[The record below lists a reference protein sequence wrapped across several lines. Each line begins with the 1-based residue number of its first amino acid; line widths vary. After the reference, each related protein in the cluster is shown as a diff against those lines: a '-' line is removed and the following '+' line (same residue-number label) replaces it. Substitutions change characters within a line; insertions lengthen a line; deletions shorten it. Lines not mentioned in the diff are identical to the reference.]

1 MQQTKTMAK
10 RILLFFLIF
19 SALPVIATTQQ
30 IIYKFVSDPAFI
42 PSSIGICITDVKTGE
57 TIASY
62 NERQAIIPASTI
74 KVITTATALR
84 LYRPSFCLYTTV
96 GHTGTIDETGTLHGD
111 LVIHGGG
118 DPSLGSAYRCRHTE
132 DFIDQ
137 IIQRTLSN
145 HIKSIEGRIVVD
157 NSLFDEPAISP
168 KWMVEDIAWDYGTG
182 CHAFSYKDNRIEINL
197 RYNGKSYDVTRV
209 NPPNRFVV
217 ETSLTKGEKE
227 NITVKCENNRYTIS
241 GTIPKRKDRY
251 RLYLSIA
258 RPDSLFIT
266 DLQEKFQTAGIEVEN
281 SNLGQLPETTW
292 FHYPSDYLGDIV
304 HSLNVRS
311 DNLYAESVLRLLSLS
326 DHEKGS
332 AEKGIDI
339 IRKYWQNYEADSLEL
354 FMYDGSG
361 LARNN
366 KVSAKYLNCVLKETA
381 RDSLIGEYF
390 VQTLPL
396 AGKEGSV
403 ATFMKHGELPG
414 ELRLKSG
421 SMSDVHAYAGYYTT
435 PQNRYAIVVMI
446 NNYTCTRA
454 QLKQKISTLLT
465 QVLSKK
471 E

>member
-1 MQQTKTMAK
+1 MAK

-30 IIYKFVSDPAFI
+30 IIDKFVSDPDFI

-62 NERQAIIPASTI
+62 NKRQAIIPASTI

-197 RYNGKSYDVTRV
+197 RYNGKSYDVTGV

-241 GTIPKRKDRY
+241 GTIPKRKD
-251 RLYLSIA
+251 
-258 RPDSLFIT
+258 
-266 DLQEKFQTAGIEVEN
+266 
-281 SNLGQLPETTW
+281 
-292 FHYPSDYLGDIV
+292 
-304 HSLNVRS
+304 
-311 DNLYAESVLRLLSLS
+311 
-326 DHEKGS
+326 
-332 AEKGIDI
+332 
-339 IRKYWQNYEADSLEL
+339 
-354 FMYDGSG
+354 
-361 LARNN
+361 
-366 KVSAKYLNCVLKETA
+366 
-381 RDSLIGEYF
+381 
-390 VQTLPL
+390 
-396 AGKEGSV
+396 
-403 ATFMKHGELPG
+403 
-414 ELRLKSG
+414 
-421 SMSDVHAYAGYYTT
+421 
-435 PQNRYAIVVMI
+435 
-446 NNYTCTRA
+446 
-454 QLKQKISTLLT
+454 
-465 QVLSKK
+465 
-471 E
+471 

>member
-1 MQQTKTMAK
+1 MKLKLFAMIALFLSSAAHADEGMWLLGNLNKQTQKSMKELGLQMPAK
-10 RILLFFLIF
+10 KLYNPKKASLKD
-19 SALPVIATTQQ
+19 AV
-30 IIYKFVSDPAFI
+30 VSF
-42 PSSIGICITDVKTGE
+42 GG
-57 TIASY
+57 
-62 NERQAIIPASTI
+62 
-74 KVITTATALR
+74 
-84 LYRPSFCLYTTV
+84 FCS
-96 GHTGTIDETGTLHGD
+96 G
-111 LVIHGGG
+111 
-118 DPSLGSAYRCRHTE
+118 
-132 DFIDQ
+132 
-137 IIQRTLSN
+137 
-145 HIKSIEGRIVVD
+145 
-157 NSLFDEPAISP
+157 
-168 KWMVEDIAWDYGTG
+168 
-182 CHAFSYKDNRIEINL
+182 
-197 RYNGKSYDVTRV
+197 
-209 NPPNRFVV
+209 VV

-266 DLQEKFQTAGIEVEN
+266 DLQEKFQTAGIEVKN

-326 DHEKGS
+326 VHEKGS

>member
-1 MQQTKTMAK
+1 M
-10 RILLFFLIF
+10 
-19 SALPVIATTQQ
+19 
-30 IIYKFVSDPAFI
+30 
-42 PSSIGICITDVKTGE
+42 
-57 TIASY
+57 
-62 NERQAIIPASTI
+62 
-74 KVITTATALR
+74 
-84 LYRPSFCLYTTV
+84 
-96 GHTGTIDETGTLHGD
+96 
-111 LVIHGGG
+111 
-118 DPSLGSAYRCRHTE
+118 
-132 DFIDQ
+132 
-137 IIQRTLSN
+137 
-145 HIKSIEGRIVVD
+145 
-157 NSLFDEPAISP
+157 
-168 KWMVEDIAWDYGTG
+168 
-182 CHAFSYKDNRIEINL
+182 
-197 RYNGKSYDVTRV
+197 
-209 NPPNRFVV
+209 
-217 ETSLTKGEKE
+217 
-227 NITVKCENNRYTIS
+227 
-241 GTIPKRKDRY
+241 
-251 RLYLSIA
+251 SIA

-266 DLQEKFQTAGIEVEN
+266 DLQEKFQTAGIEVRN
-281 SNLGQLPETTW
+281 SNLGQFPETTW

-311 DNLYAESVLRLLSLS
+311 DNLYAESILRLLSLS
-326 DHEKGS
+326 AHEKGS

-381 RDSLIGEYF
+381 RDALIGEYF

-403 ATFMKHGELPG
+403 ATFMKHGGLPG

-454 QLKQKISTLLT
+454 QLKQKISALLT

>member
-30 IIYKFVSDPAFI
+30 IIDKFVSDPDFI

-62 NERQAIIPASTI
+62 NERQAVIPASTI

-96 GHTGTIDETGTLHGD
+96 GHTGTIDETETLHGD

-137 IIQRTLSN
+137 IIQRILSN
-145 HIKSIEGRIVVD
+145 HIKSIKGRIVVD

-197 RYNGKSYDVTRV
+197 RYNGKSYDVTGV

-266 DLQEKFQTAGIEVEN
+266 DLQEKFQTAGIEVKN

-361 LARNN
+361 LARN
-366 KVSAKYLNCVLKETA
+366 KYLNCVLKETA

-403 ATFMKHGELPG
+403 ATIIKHGELPG

-435 PQNRYAIVVMI
+435 PQNRYAIVVMN

>member
-1 MQQTKTMAK
+1 M
-10 RILLFFLIF
+10 
-19 SALPVIATTQQ
+19 
-30 IIYKFVSDPAFI
+30 
-42 PSSIGICITDVKTGE
+42 
-57 TIASY
+57 
-62 NERQAIIPASTI
+62 
-74 KVITTATALR
+74 
-84 LYRPSFCLYTTV
+84 
-96 GHTGTIDETGTLHGD
+96 
-111 LVIHGGG
+111 IHGGG
-118 DPSLGSAYRCRHTE
+118 DPSLGSAYRSRHTE

-137 IIQRTLSN
+137 IIQRALAN

-197 RYNGKSYDVTRV
+197 RYNGKSYDVTGV

-227 NITVKCENNRYTIS
+227 NITVKCKNNRYTIS

-266 DLQEKFQTAGIEVEN
+266 DLQEKFQTVGIEVKN

-326 DHEKGS
+326 AHEKGS

>member
-1 MQQTKTMAK
+1 MAK

-30 IIYKFVSDPAFI
+30 IIDKFVSDPDFI

-62 NERQAIIPASTI
+62 NKRQAIIPASTI

-197 RYNGKSYDVTRV
+197 RYNGKSYDVTGV

-241 GTIPKRKDRY
+241 GTITKRKDRY

-266 DLQEKFQTAGIEVEN
+266 DLQEKFQTAGIKVKN
-281 SNLGQLPETTW
+281 SNLGHPC
-292 FHYPSDYLGDIV
+292 SRA
-304 HSLNVRS
+304 SRS
-311 DNLYAESVLRLLSLS
+311 R
-326 DHEKGS
+326 
-332 AEKGIDI
+332 
-339 IRKYWQNYEADSLEL
+339 
-354 FMYDGSG
+354 
-361 LARNN
+361 ARC
-366 KVSAKYLNCVLKETA
+366 S
-381 RDSLIGEYF
+381 
-390 VQTLPL
+390 
-396 AGKEGSV
+396 
-403 ATFMKHGELPG
+403 
-414 ELRLKSG
+414 
-421 SMSDVHAYAGYYTT
+421 
-435 PQNRYAIVVMI
+435 
-446 NNYTCTRA
+446 
-454 QLKQKISTLLT
+454 
-465 QVLSKK
+465 
-471 E
+471 